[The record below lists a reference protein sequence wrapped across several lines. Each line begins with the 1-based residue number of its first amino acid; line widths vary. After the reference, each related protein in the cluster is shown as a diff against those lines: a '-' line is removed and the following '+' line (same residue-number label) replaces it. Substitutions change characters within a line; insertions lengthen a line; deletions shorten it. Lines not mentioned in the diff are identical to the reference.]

1 MTPPF
6 KAPFAFFG
14 GKSAVAAEVWRRLG
28 SPSHYIEP
36 FAGSL
41 AVLLARPD
49 WRPGP
54 RRFTETVNDADGLL
68 VNFWRAT
75 AADADAVA
83 AFADWPV
90 NELDLHAR
98 HAELIARRADVTERL
113 RADPRW
119 FDTELA
125 GWWVWGA
132 GAWIGDGWGMAA
144 SRKMPSVGHTGR
156 GVHGMSGRR
165 IRITELRER
174 LECMRTLCGDWRR
187 AVSSSAVE
195 KWPNGDV
202 GVFLDPPYGEGSM
215 DYAAGGNDTGNIA
228 ADVWAWAVETASP
241 AQPGPNRSHGGP
253 VVRVCVAG
261 YEDGREVPEGW
272 VTVAWETAGGYGNQ
286 STTTEARAN
295 ARRERLWFSPAC
307 LRPDEGQMGLAL

>member
-1 MTPPF
+1 MPPPF

-14 GKSAVAAEVWRRLG
+14 GKGAVAAEVWRRLG

-75 AADADAVA
+75 AVDADVVA

-98 HAELIARRADVTERL
+98 HAELIARRAEVTERL

-119 FDTELA
+119 FDAELA

-132 GAWIGDGWGMAA
+132 GAWIGSGWGSRAA
-144 SRKMPSVGHTGR
+144 RQMPRIGDTGT
-156 GVHGMSGRR
+156 GVHGLRGRR

-174 LECMRTLCGDWRR
+174 LEYMRTLCGDWRR
-187 AVSSSAVE
+187 AVASSAAE
-195 KWPNGDV
+195 KWPSGDV

-215 DYAAGGNDTGNIA
+215 DYAAGGNSTGSIA
-228 ADVWAWAVETASP
+228 ADVWAWAIETASP
-241 AQPGPNRSHGGP
+241 VQAAPKRSQRDRWSACASRATKMGARYPMGG
-253 VVRVCVAG
+253 
-261 YEDGREVPEGW
+261 
-272 VTVAWETAGGYGNQ
+272 
-286 STTTEARAN
+286 
-295 ARRERLWFSPAC
+295 
-307 LRPDEGQMGLAL
+307 